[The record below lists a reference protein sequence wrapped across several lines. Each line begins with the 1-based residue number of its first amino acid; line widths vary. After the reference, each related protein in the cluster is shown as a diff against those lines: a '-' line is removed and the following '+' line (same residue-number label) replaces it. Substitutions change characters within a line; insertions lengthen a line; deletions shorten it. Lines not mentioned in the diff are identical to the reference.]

1 MWNNH
6 LIQQPVINLS
16 LNATACLAAHL
27 HDCLSFCLRF
37 GWLSSNLNTW
47 RLKEYIHFILGTV
60 ILPEG
65 YSTVHGRPGV
75 PCPMESH
82 MLPVCVSQ
90 YHSLVLLV
98 YVLFLIRRNQRHVC
112 GLPGSTSPGLTPY
125 FRQCLLCYYCKLV
138 FNFHISD
145 NCCINRAF
153 TNQNHPWPSS
163 GRCHPTNFSTHEL
176 GIFNM

>member
-1 MWNNH
+1 MSSQIFLGPCQRWEGWAAG
-6 LIQQPVINLS
+6 LSVI
-16 LNATACLAAHL
+16 TTGCVP
-27 HDCLSFCLRF
+27 CRKC
-37 GWLSSNLNTW
+37 GTIISSN
-47 RLKEYIHFILGTV
+47 IHFILGMV

-65 YSTVHGRPGV
+65 YSTVHGRLGV

-90 YHSLVLLV
+90 YHLLVLLV
-98 YVLFLIRRNQRHVC
+98 CVLFLIRRNQRHVC